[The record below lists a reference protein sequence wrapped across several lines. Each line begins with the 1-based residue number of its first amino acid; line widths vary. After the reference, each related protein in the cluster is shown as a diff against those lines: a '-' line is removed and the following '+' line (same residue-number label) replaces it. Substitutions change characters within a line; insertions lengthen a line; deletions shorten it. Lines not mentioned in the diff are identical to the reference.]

1 MSKSNNV
8 RPFELIGSVDE
19 LPKLTSSGFKKE
31 GDNCR
36 YLCKITGATISFAG
50 DNSKF
55 VKEGSK
61 GTKLTN
67 YIIIV
72 LPDEQTEVLKQIID
86 STGKEN
92 LPYNERDGLIEF
104 KVKLDPKTKFM
115 DKDKKPIKIDLKKVP
130 CAELRNY
137 VDATIDLAIAGM
149 SNEFESK
156 EGETISFTNL
166 TAVQIKI
173 NETNSLFDYD
183 CDFL

>member
-1 MSKSNNV
+1 M
-8 RPFELIGSVDE
+8 
-19 LPKLTSSGFKKE
+19 
-31 GDNCR
+31 
-36 YLCKITGATISFAG
+36 CKITGATISFAG

-72 LPDEQTEVLKQIID
+72 LPDEQEDVLKQIID
-86 STGKEN
+86 NTGRKN
-92 LPYNERDGLIEF
+92 LPYNERDGVIEF

-115 DKDKKPIKIDLKKVP
+115 DKDKKPIRFNLQKIP
-130 CAELRNY
+130 CPELRDY
-137 VDATIDLAIAGM
+137 VGATIDLVITGM

-156 EGETISFTNL
+156 EKETISFTNL
-166 TAVQIKI
+166 TAIQIKI
-173 NETNSLFDYD
+173 NETNSLFD

>member
-1 MSKSNNV
+1 MSKSNIV
-8 RPFELIGSVDE
+8 KPFELIGSVNE

-36 YLCKITGATISFAG
+36 YMCKITNATISFAG

-55 VKEGSK
+55 AKEGSK
-61 GTKLTN
+61 GNKLTN

-86 STGKEN
+86 GTGKEN
-92 LPYNERDGLIEF
+92 LPYKERDGLIEF

-115 DKDKKPIKIDLKKVP
+115 DKDKKPIRFNLQKVP
-130 CAELRNY
+130 CPELRNY
-137 VDATIDLAIAGM
+137 VDATIDLVIAGM
-149 SNEFESK
+149 SNEFETK
-156 EGETISFTNL
+156 EGKTISFANL

-173 NETNSLFDYD
+173 NDMNTLFDCE